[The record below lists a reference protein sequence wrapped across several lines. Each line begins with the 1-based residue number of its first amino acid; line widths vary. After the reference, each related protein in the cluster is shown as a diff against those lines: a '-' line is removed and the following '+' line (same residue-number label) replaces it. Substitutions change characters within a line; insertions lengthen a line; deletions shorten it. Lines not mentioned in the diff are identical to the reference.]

1 MNKVIDFKSL
11 KRRNGKIYIANKDN
25 YFYIDADYY
34 FLCTI
39 YTDNVPEGVKLMD
52 ELSPSF
58 ELFLMKKSLLD
69 KKQFF
74 ARYEE
79 FATAYRKEIN
89 SRKDYQRALGEI
101 ESLIKDGKK
110 IVLLDDCNLK
120 EYCHLNILGQELMKK
135 RYKVGFING
144 SHVNFSL

>member
-1 MNKVIDFKSL
+1 
-11 KRRNGKIYIANKDN
+11 
-25 YFYIDADYY
+25 
-34 FLCTI
+34 
-39 YTDNVPEGVKLMD
+39 MD